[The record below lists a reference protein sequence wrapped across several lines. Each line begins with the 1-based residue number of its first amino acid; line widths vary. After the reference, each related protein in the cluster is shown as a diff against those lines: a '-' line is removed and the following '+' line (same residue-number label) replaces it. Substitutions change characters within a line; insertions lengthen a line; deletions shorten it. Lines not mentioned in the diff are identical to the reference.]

1 MLVRMLLLETL
12 QDLINDEFKTF
23 KWHLQD
29 KVLDSCKPI
38 PRSYLENADRTDAV
52 TRMIASY
59 GEEMAVNI
67 SVEVLKR
74 MNNNSAAE
82 KLRNI
87 YSAGGNT
94 AASSTSAS
102 DAAPPAAPVA
112 PPAAPPAAPATMM
125 AKQGGVIFAPTVA
138 GGTSGTWNITIN
150 K

>member
-87 YSAGGNT
+87 YSGGNT